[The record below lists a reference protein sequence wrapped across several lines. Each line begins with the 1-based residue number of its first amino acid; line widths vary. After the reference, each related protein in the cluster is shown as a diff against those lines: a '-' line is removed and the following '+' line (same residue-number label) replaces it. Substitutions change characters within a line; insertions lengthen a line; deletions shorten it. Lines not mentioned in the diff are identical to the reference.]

1 MNRALPSRLGLTGID
16 RLSLEDPIK
25 ALSGEGKKPSWQD
38 ASIVMPAAD
47 AMWMD
52 STLYLKHFQ
61 QRSEAW
67 KEWNGYRVVRHMSM
81 YVCFR
86 ERRATDSSNK

>member
-25 ALSGEGKKPSWQD
+25 ALSGEGKKTSWQD

-47 AMWMD
+47 AM
-52 STLYLKHFQ
+52 
-61 QRSEAW
+61 
-67 KEWNGYRVVRHMSM
+67 
-81 YVCFR
+81 
-86 ERRATDSSNK
+86 